1 MGNLKVKTIK
11 MNIKKLFLQP
21 RVFSQYEMAILLV
34 KIANKHKEI
43 SYQAVCNIAKWKV
56 AELKKF
62 IAAEEINFL
71 AFHSDS
77 NIQLW
82 CDDEQE
88 KLLAKLNIPINYRS
102 DEHFMKAFLIFAE
115 SRKEKRKPITPNA
128 AERFFKEWDNYPID
142 IITQCVQ
149 QSAVN
154 GYTGVFPNK
163 YVKPKESTHN
173 AQFKTEF

>member
-1 MGNLKVKTIK
+1 

-43 SYQAVCNIAKWKV
+43 SYQVVCNIAKWKV

-62 IAAEEINFL
+62 IASEEINFL

-88 KLLAKLNIPINYRS
+88 KLIAKIVIPEHYRINT
-102 DEHFMKAFLIFAE
+102 DFMAAFIE
-115 SRKEKRKPITPNA
+115 YVKGRKEKGSSITPTA
-128 AERFFKEWDNYPID
+128 AKNMFIKLDKFPID
-142 IITQCVQ
+142 IAIKSVQ
-149 QSAVN
+149 ESTES
-154 GYTGVFPNK
+154 GWTGVFPEK